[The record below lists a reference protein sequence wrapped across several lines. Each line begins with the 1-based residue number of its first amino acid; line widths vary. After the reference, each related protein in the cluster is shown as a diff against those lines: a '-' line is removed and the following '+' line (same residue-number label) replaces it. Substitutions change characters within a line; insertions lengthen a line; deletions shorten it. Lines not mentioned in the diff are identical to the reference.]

1 MVLVLVCKIL
11 NLRVLRTATSL
22 ISWGFDSHESVR
34 AWSTTAMAQQERK
47 TYEPQEVAECCLRM
61 DRIPERLRRWVFFPD
76 DRSTIGHRVRHGIFF
91 QAEDGIRDLIV
102 TGVQS

>member
-47 TYEPQEVAECCLRM
+47 TYEPQEVAKCCLRIHM
-61 DRIPERLRRWVFFPD
+61 DRIPERLRRCVFFPD
-76 DRSTIGHRVRHGIFF
+76 DPRPIGDPVCHGKGRTP
-91 QAEDGIRDLIV
+91 AEGGFGSIW
-102 TGVQS
+102 Q

>member
-22 ISWGFDSHESVR
+22 VSWGFDSHESVR

-47 TYEPQEVAECCLRM
+47 TYEPQEVAKCCLRIHM
-61 DRIPERLRRWVFFPD
+61 DRIPERLRRWVFFPH
-76 DRSTIGHRVRHGIFF
+76 DRSTIGHPVRHG
-91 QAEDGIRDLIV
+91 DGRDRKS
-102 TGVQS
+102 GA